1 MTLPMIGMSVAVLVG
16 AVIQRSTGMGFALL
30 AAPFLVLFLG
40 PLDGIIVSNACGAVS
55 CALVLGR
62 VHRDLDRP
70 RARTLV
76 TAGAIGCLPGAVV
89 VRLLPLDWLGLTVA
103 AVVLIALLVSIFTPG
118 GHLRDTAGVRTT
130 TGLLSGFMSVTAG
143 VGGPALA
150 VYARGIDWRHRSFA
164 ATAQLQFLVTAS
176 TSLLVKFH
184 VPDFS
189 ALGWVM
195 LAGGMLLGLLIGERV
210 AGRLSGP
217 TAMRLV
223 MVLAM
228 AGTLVA
234 LGRAIWNLWGA

>member
-1 MTLPMIGMSVAVLVG
+1 M
-16 AVIQRSTGMGFALL
+16 
-30 AAPFLVLFLG
+30 
-40 PLDGIIVSNACGAVS
+40 
-55 CALVLGR
+55 
-62 VHRDLDRP
+62 
-70 RARTLV
+70 
-76 TAGAIGCLPGAVV
+76 
-89 VRLLPLDWLGLTVA
+89 RLLPLDWLGLTVA

-176 TSLLVKFH
+176 ASLLVKFH

-210 AGRLSGP
+210 AGRLSGR

-234 LGRAIWNLWGA
+234 LGRAIWNLWGPDPGRGLLSRQNLGSAHLITLESAPTDRPETWSNREQSRHHPRPVRPRARHGAAPRTGQPACGPRGDAGR